1 MLKAK
6 SRVTLSLPTDLL
18 PWELMQENEN
28 MTKSEVLN
36 WKEMISRFLHCC
48 LSLCDLKK
56 VILIWGDQ

>member
-1 MLKAK
+1 M
-6 SRVTLSLPTDLL
+6 LSLPTDLL

-36 WKEMISRFLHCC
+36 WKEMSRFLHCC